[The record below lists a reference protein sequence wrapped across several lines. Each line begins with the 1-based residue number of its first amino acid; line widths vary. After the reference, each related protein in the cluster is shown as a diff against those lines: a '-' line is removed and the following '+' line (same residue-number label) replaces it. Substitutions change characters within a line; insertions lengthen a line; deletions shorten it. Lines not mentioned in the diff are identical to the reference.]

1 MKYLNNNKINQLN
14 LNKNNTYIVMDFDKT
29 ITSYDSSDS
38 WDAAAN
44 PKFVEPGIRSDM
56 DKLYKKYRPIEMDYT
71 ISKEEKLKQMEI
83 WYSECMDLY
92 YKYNLTK
99 EQIKNSIQASDVKF
113 RKGAKELLILAH
125 DNKIPV
131 IILSAG
137 IGNTIT
143 QFLEDNNCL
152 FNDTMYIIS
161 NFIEFDDNGKVTKFD
176 DSKMIHTLNKTM
188 SGHLPEEF
196 YGKVRDKQ
204 YKMLIGDL
212 IEDIKMIDEKE
223 KDTTLRIGILTKEM
237 ESQENLRLY
246 NEKFDVVLTEEEDLS
261 IWGRFLLD
269 KNVQFETYL

>member
-38 WDAAAN
+38 WDAVAN
-44 PKFVEPGIRSDM
+44 PKFVEQGIRSDM

-99 EQIKNSIQASDVKF
+99 EQIKNSIQSSDIKF
-113 RKGAKELLILAH
+113 RKGAKELLVLAH
-125 DNKIPV
+125 ENKIPV

-137 IGNTIT
+137 IGNSIE
-143 QFLEDNNCL
+143 QFLKDNNCL
-152 FNDTMYIIS
+152 FKDTMCIIS

-188 SGHLPEEF
+188 NGHLPEEF
-196 YGKVRDKQ
+196 IGKVKDKQ
-204 YKMLIGDL
+204 YKIFIGDL
-212 IEDIKMIDEKE
+212 IEDIKMVDEKE
-223 KDTTLRIGILTKEM
+223 ENTTLRIGILTKEM
-237 ESQENLRLY
+237 ESEENLKLY
-246 NEKFDVVLTEEEDLS
+246 NERFDVVLTEEES
-261 IWGRFLLD
+261 LLGTCQIVS
-269 KNVQFETYL
+269 K

>member
-38 WDAAAN
+38 WDAVAN
-44 PKFVEPGIRSDM
+44 PKFVEQGIRSDM

-71 ISKEEKLKQMEI
+71 ISKEEKLRQMEI

-92 YKYNLTK
+92 YKYNLKK

-113 RKGAKELLILAH
+113 RKGTKELLILAH

-137 IGNTIT
+137 IGNSIE
-143 QFLEDNNCL
+143 QFLKDNNCL
-152 FNDTMYIIS
+152 FKDTMCIIS
-161 NFIEFDDNGKVTKFD
+161 NFIEFDDNGKVIKFD

-188 SGHLPEEF
+188 NGHLSEEF
-196 YGKVRDKQ
+196 IGKVKDKQ
-204 YKMLIGDL
+204 YKILIGDL
-212 IEDIKMIDEKE
+212 IEDIKMVDEKE
-223 KDTTLRIGILTKEM
+223 KDTTLMIGILTKEM